1 MKPGGV
7 AIGCTDSALYR
18 GPGIQGPNRLG
29 RNFLRLWKYKL
40 WRHIVITVVVLLQNL
55 ECIQVQRFE
64 GQNLSFFQGPLQ
76 TQSPLQT
83 GIRPP
88 RTHSRHAFSASQFDR
103 SPCSCDVFLCY
114 VHFGIRLFLASVL
127 PGPTNEAVH
136 RPPPPKEPSYATDGT
151 DCLLM

>member
-29 RNFLRLWKYKL
+29 RNFFTPLKIHTMTSHRDYSCCTAPESRMHTSSTFRRTKFEFFSGALADPIPTGDRDTRSQNSFPSRL
-40 WRHIVITVVVLLQNL
+40 
-55 ECIQVQRFE
+55 QR
-64 GQNLSFFQGPLQ
+64 L
-76 TQSPLQT
+76 
-83 GIRPP
+83 
-88 RTHSRHAFSASQFDR
+88 QFDR

-127 PGPTNEAVH
+127 PVPTNEAVH